1 MSKPMSFDEFVEEW
15 IERNSDMCQCHTTSM
30 PPCGFCEGGYLDQ
43 AKAEYEDYLEE
54 FEEEE

>member
-1 MSKPMSFDEFVEEW
+1 MSFEKFVEEW

-43 AKAEYEDYLEE
+43 VKAEYEDYLEE
-54 FEEEE
+54 FEEE